1 MFSEVSPLVW
11 ALTALGFVAI
21 VVLDLVVIARR
32 KEAVTM
38 KQATGWVVFY
48 VALAALFAA
57 GLFLFRAPGHRAASS
72 SPGTSPSTA

>member
-32 KEAVTM
+32 KNPVTM
-38 KQATGWVVFY
+38 RQATLWVVFY
-48 VALAALFAA
+48 VALAALFAV
-57 GLFLFRAPGHRAASS
+57 GLFVLQSGLSVFSASD
-72 SPGTSPSTA
+72 ST